1 MFVRKSTYEAM
12 ESRFELAESERRY
25 YSMSLEHKKLE
36 VRDLN
41 RVIDDLKAAVAAQ
54 AAQIE
59 KLEAKDIK
67 IVNEQSKQFIE
78 VEHTSIKAMNAT
90 LPKLRK
96 QGWSD
101 KLKVKIQGDK
111 VFTVHERE
119 VKEEKK

>member
-1 MFVRKSTYEAM
+1 MFVRKSKYKLLEARFQNEHSEKCYF
-12 ESRFELAESERRY
+12 ESGVQYRDERI
-25 YSMSLEHKKLE
+25 SDLKLQIE
-36 VRDLN
+36 
-41 RVIDDLKAAVAAQ
+41 DLKATVAARE
-54 AAQIE
+54 AMIA

-67 IVNEQSKQFIE
+67 IVNEQSKKFIE
-78 VEHTSIKAMNAT
+78 VEHASIKAMNET

-119 VKEEKK
+119 VKEGK

>member
-1 MFVRKSTYEAM
+1 MWISRAKYEQLKSDLKIMDSKLDAQRM
-12 ESRFELAESERRY
+12 EIGY
-25 YSMSLEHKKLE
+25 KGLEIKNQKSHIDYLE
-36 VRDLN
+36 
-41 RVIDDLKAAVAAQ
+41 RVIADREATIA
-54 AAQIE
+54 

-78 VEHTSIKAMNAT
+78 VEHTSIKAMNET
-90 LPKLRK
+90 LPKLRR

-119 VKEEKK
+119 VKEGK

>member
-1 MFVRKSTYEAM
+1 MWISRNKYEQLQSNLRIADTKLDCQGM
-12 ESRFELAESERRY
+12 EIKYQRLEIKNQKDTIDYLER
-25 YSMSLEHKKLE
+25 
-36 VRDLN
+36 V
-41 RVIDDLKAAVAAQ
+41 VKAQEDTIA
-54 AAQIE
+54 

-67 IVNEQSKQFIE
+67 IVNEQSKKFIE
-78 VEHTSIKAMNAT
+78 VEHASIKAMNEA

-119 VKEEKK
+119 VKEGK